1 MLTVDVLAQNNFG
14 DTRTGGLAGP
24 LGLLI
29 VLLMA
34 IATVL
39 LIRNM
44 NARLRRLPDRF
55 PSQDEPAPGAAGISS
70 EPAAGSADRPAV
82 PGQQSRP
89 ARTTRPEPPGVADN
103 AP

>member
-1 MLTVDVLAQNNFG
+1 MVTAWDVLAANNFG
-14 DTRTGGLAGP
+14 DTREGGLAGP

-29 VLLMA
+29 VVLLG

-55 PSQDEPAPGAAGISS
+55 PPDAPSDGGPAESGRT
-70 EPAAGSADRPAV
+70 DRS
-82 PGQQSRP
+82 G
-89 ARTTRPEPPGVADN
+89 
-103 AP
+103 